1 MPRHISDTAEIEYSY
16 LDTPE
21 EEVSYQEQEVFHFRA
36 VERFIPEER
45 SYE

>member
-1 MPRHISDTAEIEYSY
+1 MTRYTSEDIGIDYPY

-36 VERFIPEER
+36 VERFMPEER